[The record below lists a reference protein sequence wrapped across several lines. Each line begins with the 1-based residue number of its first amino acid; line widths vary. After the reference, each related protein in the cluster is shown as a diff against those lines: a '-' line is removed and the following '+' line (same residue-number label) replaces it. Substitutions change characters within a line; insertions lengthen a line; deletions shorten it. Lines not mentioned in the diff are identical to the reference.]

1 MKKRIT
7 RTLVFVLTFAS
18 LLATVA
24 FAAAEPGMTIRVN
37 GTVKACSEASPYVD
51 DKGTVYLP
59 LSFAKSLGA
68 NIKADTEKGGV
79 AYVTA
84 QTTEKALNA
93 VVDYS
98 EVNKTVGIYYGGKLS
113 AEQITML
120 RALPYTQPDHAVSY
134 AQAKQK
140 YKADRLAYY
149 YGTDRDSFTNFANA
163 REHLYQTSRKGEYG
177 FPALEKKLTDSDT
190 DTFYKTV
197 VEAAVKEV
205 AYTSPRVTVEYL
217 ADTSCIYQS
226 DSTDRITC
234 AVRGIARIKLAVE
247 PKALTGAET
256 AMVCRL
262 GFTQLKKGVLLS
274 VPVDVHMHTRT
285 GYAVTTHSIKPA
297 GEQFE

>member
-7 RTLVFVLTFAS
+7 RTIVFVLTFATI
-18 LLATVA
+18 LTAFA
-24 FAAAEPGMTIRVN
+24 FAASEPAVTVRLN
-37 GTVKACSEASPYVD
+37 GSVTACKEGSPYVD

-59 LSFAKSLGA
+59 LSFVNGLGA
-68 NIKADTEKGGV
+68 NVTADTEKGGV

-84 QTTEKALNA
+84 QTAEKALNA

-98 EVNKTVGIYYGGKLS
+98 DTAKTVGIWYGGKLS

-120 RALPYTQPDHAVSY
+120 RTLPYTQPDHAVSY
-134 AQAKQK
+134 AQAKK
-140 YKADRLAYY
+140 TYKADRLAYC
-149 YGTDRDSFTNFANA
+149 YGTDRESFGNFANA

-205 AYTSPRVTVEYL
+205 AYTSSRVTVEYL
-217 ADTSCIYQS
+217 TDPSCIYQS

-247 PKALTGAET
+247 PKALTGSET
-256 AMVCRL
+256 AMLCRL

-297 GEQFE
+297 GEQF